1 MTNNYSQFEQELQNL
16 KSLEQRNDELGFFS
30 QECSRFYTISKSLK
44 ESDLNLGI
52 TCPPDHR
59 YMTHPLIRSLLENFA
74 AIIYIFDDL
83 ANTCS
88 RYEMIKNKF
97 RLDYIKLMGGFQTQ
111 PWNNIITAQ
120 NLQLEPADPN
130 WKPISPKPLDVNS
143 MLAAVKNNYGDR
155 LDYLYMAYRIS
166 SFDAHGRN
174 LEAIFN
180 AVFGKACNFPVL
192 KVDYI
197 FELIASE
204 YLAILNKLRQQNLI

>member
-1 MTNNYSQFEQELQNL
+1 MTNNYNQFEQELQNL

-88 RYEMIKNKF
+88 RYEIIKNKF
-97 RLDYIKLMGGFQTQ
+97 RLEYNKLMNGFQTP
-111 PWNNIITAQ
+111 PWDAIITAQ
-120 NLQLEPADPN
+120 NLQLEPSNPN
-130 WKPISPKPLDVNS
+130 WASLPRELDVNS
-143 MLAAVKNNYGDR
+143 MLAAVRNNYGDR

-166 SFDAHGRN
+166 SFDTHGRS
-174 LEAIFN
+174 LETIFN
-180 AVFGKACNFPVL
+180 AVFNKKCNFPVL

-204 YLAILNKLRQQNLI
+204 YLAILNKLKQQSLI